1 MANKK
6 SKELLELLE
15 KLTIL
20 NLELDVE
27 WVKRNNLKL
36 DYSNTQDIKNLME
49 NHNANLKKKYAN
61 KAGSSS
67 NLKKDQVSLND
78 IWNINKNIDTQSF
91 ELKNIKNQ
99 LENQEILL
107 SKLKDEIIQI
117 EIEISNERKKLS
129 HDNTYLN
136 KYKPQSIGIIEL
148 SHEEIMPIAKHD
160 GYIPG
165 SDFLKIIKKT
175 EGVNSLNSFIK
186 VEPRI
191 LYEYESEIFVKLTP
205 NTYQF
210 NLKEDKFEFEGEIQY
225 QGIENYY
232 NTRKVYEIKAHD
244 ERLNEII
251 KELYVSGEISK
262 QLMLNQVSEDYKRW
276 LKIKHKFENSP
287 QHKEFKKY
295 QLTESQKFITNT
307 LPLYEEIYYL
317 TDKESIFYEDFKQ
330 NLIKPVW
337 LKIKVE
343 YKKSNTDEIFSIKP
357 CVRFCTGK
365 NGSFK
370 NLYATEN
377 FNYEKDQFRIY
388 RCMDNIDLFHLTSD
402 V

>member
-15 KLTIL
+15 KLRVL

-27 WVKRNNLKL
+27 WVKKNNLKL
-36 DYSNTQDIKNLME
+36 DHSNAQDIKNLME

-61 KAGSSS
+61 KAGSLS

-78 IWNINKNIDTQSF
+78 IWDINKKLDTQSF
-91 ELKNIKNQ
+91 ELKNIKKQ

-107 SKLKDEIIQI
+107 SKLKDKIIQV

-129 HDNTYLN
+129 HDNSYLN
-136 KYKPQSIGIIEL
+136 KYKPQRIGIIGL
-148 SHEEIMPIAKHD
+148 SHEEIMPRAKLD

-165 SDFLKIIKKT
+165 SDFLKIVKKI
-175 EGVNSLNSFIK
+175 EGENSLNSFIK
-186 VEPRI
+186 EEPRV

-210 NLKEDKFEFEGEIQY
+210 NLKEEKFKFEGEIQY
-225 QGIENYY
+225 DGVENYY

-244 ERLNEII
+244 ERLYEII
-251 KELYVSGEISK
+251 KELYESGEISK
-262 QLMLNQVSEDYKRW
+262 QLMLNRVSANYKRW
-276 LKIKHKFENSP
+276 LKIKHKFEKSP
-287 QHKEFKKY
+287 HYKEFKKY
-295 QLTESQKFITNT
+295 QLIESEKFITNT

-330 NLIKPVW
+330 NLIKPAW

-343 YKKSNTDEIFSIKP
+343 HKKTTTDEIFSIKP

-388 RCMDNIDLFHLTSD
+388 RCIDNIDLFHLTSD